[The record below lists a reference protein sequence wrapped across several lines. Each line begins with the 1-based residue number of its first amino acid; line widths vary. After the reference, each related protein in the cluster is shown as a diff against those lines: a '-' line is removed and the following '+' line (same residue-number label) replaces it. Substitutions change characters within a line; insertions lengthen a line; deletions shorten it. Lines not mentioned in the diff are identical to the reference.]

1 MREKSTHLGGSVR
14 RLFRHSAIYSIS
26 TSVQRLQGLILTPIY
41 TSSLYL
47 PQLSQYGNY
56 GLIYTFMAFMNFVY
70 LYGMDSAFL
79 RYFFLGRA
87 DRKAVFSTTFQMLTL
102 TGLLTSLLLLVFAE
116 PIAGVVLFSEK
127 LAVFVRLAAFILL
140 FDTLG
145 NLPFLVLRAEER
157 PVTFTVFRLLRFSLE
172 LGLNI
177 LFVVVLRKGVLGILY
192 ANLIASVLN
201 FFIMT
206 PFIVKYFRFSVSYR
220 LIREMLAFGLPFLPN
235 GIAYMTIEMVDRF
248 LVTRFLGKDVVAV
261 YHANFK
267 FATVLLLL
275 IVGFR
280 NAWQPFFLKIARE
293 KDAPYTY
300 SRVLNYYLLVTGA
313 IIILFTLFIENI
325 LTYRF
330 FDAFYLLG
338 KRYWWGIPIIPWKL
352 LAYFFF
358 GIYIIFTPAFYIEKK
373 SKYMIIFTGS
383 GALLNILMNVFFL
396 PRYGIWAAVAASVL
410 AYFTM
415 AALIVV
421 VAQRIYPI
429 PIQKKRILAIILT
442 VGLVY
447 FLYYIIHPGLAWK
460 IAIALFSLIG
470 LGKFSLSAEERKNWK
485 RILLRRTSI

>member
-1 MREKSTHLGGSVR
+1 MTAQSGHLGGSIR

-41 TSSLYL
+41 TSTLYL

-79 RYFFLGRA
+79 RFFFLDKA

-102 TGLLTSLLLLVFAE
+102 TGILTSLLLLVFAE

-157 PVTFTVFRLLRFSLE
+157 PVTFTAFRLLRFSLE

-177 LFVVVLRKGVLGILY
+177 LFVVVLRQGVLGILY
-192 ANLIASVLN
+192 ANLGASILN
-201 FFIMT
+201 LLIMT

-235 GIAYMTIEMVDRF
+235 GVAYMTIEMMDRF

-293 KDAPYTY
+293 ENAPQIY

-313 IIILFTLFIENI
+313 IIIILTLFIENI

-338 KRYWWGIPIIPWKL
+338 ERYWWGIPIIPWKL

-358 GIYIIFTPAFYIEKK
+358 GIYIIFTPAFYIQKK
-373 SKYMIIFTGS
+373 SKYMILFTGS
-383 GALLNILMNVFFL
+383 GALLNILMNLFLL
-396 PRYGIWAAVAASVL
+396 PRYGLWAAVGASVL
-410 AYFTM
+410 SYFTM
-415 AALIVV
+415 AALIVL

-429 PIQKKRILAIILT
+429 PVRKRQVLAIFLT

-447 FLYYIIHPGLAWK
+447 FLYYIIHPGFGWK
-460 IAIALFSLIG
+460 VFIALTSVAW
-470 LGKFSLSAEERKNWK
+470 LGKLVLTAEDRERLKQFFGK
-485 RILLRRTSI
+485 